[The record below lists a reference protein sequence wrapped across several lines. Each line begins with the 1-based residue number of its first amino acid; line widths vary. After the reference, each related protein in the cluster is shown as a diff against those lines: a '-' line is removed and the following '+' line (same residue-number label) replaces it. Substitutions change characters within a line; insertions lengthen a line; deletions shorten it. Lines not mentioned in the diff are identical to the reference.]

1 MILPDDRFSDSKLHR
16 FCTCSIR
23 TDFLYNMWRGRGMMA
38 CGREM
43 VLFRNF
49 RCLNDFR
56 LGRQNGKDGTVQ
68 SIPLGRQCQAGLSLV
83 SGADPPPSPRCKTV
97 SAFLGSDVGKTG
109 HERTPDNG
117 STFTARA
124 STSICIQHSHH
135 FCHCWHGCNCSFG
148 FLQILLTRGISFDI
162 GARLM

>member
-1 MILPDDRFSDSKLHR
+1 MIDSQIVCIDYAHAAFALIFCICGEEEAWWLVVAKWCCFVTSD
-16 FCTCSIR
+16 
-23 TDFLYNMWRGRGMMA
+23 
-38 CGREM
+38 
-43 VLFRNF
+43 VLMTFAWG
-49 RCLNDFR
+49 
-56 LGRQNGKDGTVQ
+56 GRQNGKDGTVQ
-68 SIPLGRQCQAGLSLV
+68 SIPLGHQCQAGLSLV

-124 STSICIQHSHH
+124 STSMCIQHSHH
-135 FCHCWHGCNCSFG
+135 FCHCWHGCNCLFG
-148 FLQILLTRGISFDI
+148 FLQILRTRGISFDI